1 MIFLALLKVCWLR
14 KSMQKR
20 DQSVLYLTG
29 VFLLASGY
37 PWCYHPQGCLYSVQS
52 AWCRTAGLSG
62 LRRSTE
68 SGGRSRVL
76 IFLCHHLNTVLYTV
90 NSRLPVRLAGTGI
103 CCCLILQ
110 IICVI
115 AENEQSQTNKYIQT
129 NVFSPKS
136 FKRPTSY
143 NFVNTKV
150 NKLGT

>member
-1 MIFLALLKVCWLR
+1 MLTPKINAEKRSISLVLNKGISSGLWLPLMLP
-14 KSMQKR
+14 S
-20 DQSVLYLTG
+20 TG
-29 VFLLASGY
+29 RV
-37 PWCYHPQGCLYSVQS
+37 VQS

-68 SGGRSRVL
+68 SGGRSQVL
-76 IFLCHHLNTVLYTV
+76 IYLCHHLNTVFYTV
-90 NSRLPVRLAGTGI
+90 NSWLPVRLAGTGI

-115 AENEQSQTNKYIQT
+115 AENEQSLTNKYIQT

-143 NFVNTKV
+143 KVNTKL
-150 NKLGT
+150 NFFYCTYS